1 MGVATTC
8 ILLNRVSFFDVTRRP
23 RLFAWHGFYSTRI
36 GSPGWSHLHIICM
49 MRVTTARFSEDSA
62 QFSDEDSNYGNC
74 ASRARFHSLIR
85 LYLQPLYL
93 GAERGQRFP
102 RRRREK
108 IWLRNPPGK
117 SLNIA
122 NGNGLQCFLYKR
134 RLRPRRYPES
144 APMVPTAGPTS
155 NHGPWILLDSQR
167 GRTRS
172 NISVWSLSVMVGR
185 VIQRAGLN

>member
-1 MGVATTC
+1 MGVAATTC

-93 GAERGQRFP
+93 GAERGKDSLEEGEKRFGYATL
-102 RRRREK
+102 RE
-108 IWLRNPPGK
+108 
-117 SLNIA
+117 SLQTLLTEMDYNVSSTNA
-122 NGNGLQCFLYKR
+122 DFDRDGTQKAPQWYLQL
-134 RLRPRRYPES
+134 
-144 APMVPTAGPTS
+144 GQ
-155 NHGPWILLDSQR
+155 LLIVVR
-167 GRTRS
+167 GYYWTVNEVARDQTY
-172 NISVWSLSVMVGR
+172 LFGR
-185 VIQRAGLN
+185 